1 MDDLDWKRHLSELRH
16 QVLPVFLA
24 VLVCLAAVLI
34 WLAPAEKAVKS
45 KVENLEPSRVALLNM
60 DPDCDFDPA
69 FILLRPVEL
78 ARAPLQT
85 RVDFPM
91 GSAGGAFSYN
101 AQSFL
106 ENKHLGED
114 FNGIGGWDSDL
125 GDAVYAVA
133 DGEVVY
139 TGWPADGWGR
149 VVTVQHR
156 DQEGHLFQTFY
167 AHLNRIDLP
176 VGARVR
182 RGQKL
187 GTVGKGDG
195 RYLAHL
201 HFELRDG
208 SMIAA
213 GPGYADQSRGRR
225 SGEQWIV
232 SNRVGIADRLNLAVS
247 GSSPNASESVIG
259 VTSRVPSLGTRAK

>member
-24 VLVCLAAVLI
+24 VLACLAALLI
-34 WLAPAEKAVKS
+34 WMAPAEKAVETQEEDS
-45 KVENLEPSRVALLNM
+45 EPSRVALLNV
-60 DPDCDFDPA
+60 DEEGDFDPA

-85 RVDFPM
+85 RVDFPL

-101 AQSFL
+101 AQPFL

-139 TGWPADGWGR
+139 AGWPADGWGR
-149 VVTVQHR
+149 VLTVLHR
-156 DQEGHLFQTFY
+156 DQEGQLFQTFY

-201 HFELRDG
+201 HFEFKDG

-225 SGEQWIV
+225 SGEQWIL
-232 SNRVGIADRLNLAVS
+232 SSRVGLEDRLNRAIS
-247 GSSPNASESVIG
+247 GPSPNASESVIG
-259 VTSRVPSLGTRAK
+259 VNTNVSH